1 MKEQE
6 GFFWL
11 STTITEGITYHLL
24 TVLGLHLTPSK
35 LKSPIRIW
43 LSASQVQISLYPLTL
58 VARLLFIYLLIFFLT
73 SNIPFQLSPV
83 AILNKVNMAVPKS
96 LKCACGPSP
105 WQGWDGEHSVK
116 HDETTVESAY
126 EPSGPSGRS

>member
-1 MKEQE
+1 M
-6 GFFWL
+6 
-11 STTITEGITYHLL
+11 
-24 TVLGLHLTPSK
+24 
-35 LKSPIRIW
+35 
-43 LSASQVQISLYPLTL
+43 AC
-58 VARLLFIYLLIFFLT
+58 LLFIYFYFSLT

-116 HDETTVESAY
+116 HDKIDSKIVHCV
-126 EPSGPSGRS
+126 PIKSGYSNIEERKL